1 MFRLV
6 LCDDNKEFLEYEYDI
21 AQKHLQTLNV
31 DYEIQKYMSGLSILG
46 VDLSNVDLVL
56 LDYEMEGING
66 FETAKVI
73 GEKYNNVNIAFVTV
87 FYELSREGYK
97 FDAIRYLVKQEKSF
111 DDDLRECIDKAFR
124 ISELKSEQVRLI
136 DFVEKSIPV
145 SLESIAYIQSSGHY
159 QVFYL
164 IEGNSLVCYK
174 KRAKFSDIR
183 EELKSS
189 GMFSTIRNGT
199 LVNLKNI
206 SSVDKKGFV
215 NLRVSNYRQRLLRLA
230 DSYKTSFYSDY
241 MRFLGE
247 KI

>member
-1 MFRLV
+1 MI
-6 LCDDNKEFLEYEYDI
+6 CDLI
-21 AQKHLQTLNV
+21 
-31 DYEIQKYMSGLSILG
+31 
-46 VDLSNVDLVL
+46 NVDLVL

-73 GEKYNNVNIAFVTV
+73 REKNSNVSIAFVTV
-87 FYELSREGYK
+87 FYEFSREGYK

-111 DDDLRECIDKAFR
+111 EEELKECINKAVR
-124 ISELKSEQVRLI
+124 ISEKRKTQVRLI

-145 SLESIAYIQSSGHY
+145 NPENIAYIQTSGHY

-164 IEGNSLVCYK
+164 IEGNSLISYR
-174 KRAKFSDIR
+174 KRAKFSEIKD
-183 EELKSS
+183 EMKSF

-199 LVNLKNI
+199 LVNMKNI
-206 SSVDKKGFV
+206 ASVDKKGFV
-215 NLRVSNYRQRLLRLA
+215 NMRVNNYRHQLLRLA
-230 DSYKTSFYSDY
+230 DSYKNSFFSDY

>member
-87 FYELSREGYK
+87 FYEFSREGYK
-97 FDAIRYLVKQEKSF
+97 FDAIRYKTNII
-111 DDDLRECIDKAFR
+111 C
-124 ISELKSEQVRLI
+124 
-136 DFVEKSIPV
+136 
-145 SLESIAYIQSSGHY
+145 
-159 QVFYL
+159 
-164 IEGNSLVCYK
+164 
-174 KRAKFSDIR
+174 FS
-183 EELKSS
+183 
-189 GMFSTIRNGT
+189 
-199 LVNLKNI
+199 
-206 SSVDKKGFV
+206 
-215 NLRVSNYRQRLLRLA
+215 
-230 DSYKTSFYSDY
+230 
-241 MRFLGE
+241 
-247 KI
+247 